1 MQISISLRR
10 CLLASLFPCMAF
22 PCVALPCVGFAYAD
36 DGGMATASA
45 VPEVTVTATRVS
57 TLLPDVPAGV
67 TVITAAEMQTRGY
80 TTLVQ
85 ALTAVPGLGVVQTG
99 GPGGQASVF
108 IRGTNSE
115 DVLVLL
121 DGVPVNDPSDPN
133 GAFNFGDYTLSD
145 IERIEIVRGPMSGLY
160 GSNAIGGVINII
172 TLQGAGAPKVS
183 ITAAGGY
190 PAQGQG
196 SATIS
201 GSTGKFDYALSGAV
215 NQQAGF
221 DYTAQRLSVYN
232 PNNQDPFRSKLGSLN
247 VGYTPVDGTRVSL
260 VVRAQQQDNA
270 FPDLGDPIFDDPD
283 SEDRNTNTFYKLGVV
298 SNLFN
303 GLLTT
308 ELFAAHLEND
318 LYYTNLLDAADP
330 NQAFNDDHY
339 HGYRND
345 VQWNN
350 TVHVPDAG
358 ATQFSSILFGFEYLH
373 DTAKESV
380 NDAYFGAP
388 YIASVDQ
395 SQHDVAG
402 HLGAQ
407 TTVLNL
413 LTLTGALR
421 DDAYSSF
428 GNALT
433 GRIGGVL
440 AVPAADL
447 HLKASYGTGF
457 LAPSLFDLYGVD
469 SYGYQGNPN
478 LKAERSQGYDAGAQ
492 FDIPAFG
499 QSDFASLSATYFH
512 NNIHDL
518 IEYTENADYTAST
531 EENID
536 QAQISGVETEAVLT
550 PVDWLSADLTYTY
563 TYARDV
569 TSETPLLRRPENAG
583 SATVTVTPLPSLTI
597 VPQVQYIGRFTDY
610 LYDNSG
616 YPLGEGLAQ
625 PGTIVNLTVNYQVTP
640 HYKLF
645 AIANNLLDSN
655 FEPVN
660 GLQTP
665 GASFIIGI
673 KGDFGI

>member
-1 MQISISLRR
+1 MPISVSLRL
-10 CLLASLFPCMAF
+10 CLLASLFPCI
-22 PCVALPCVGFAYAD
+22 AYAD
-36 DGGMATASA
+36 GSSGAA

-85 ALTAVPGLGVVQTG
+85 ALSAVPGMGVVQAG
-99 GPGGQASVF
+99 GPGAQASVF

-160 GSNAIGGVINII
+160 GSNAIGGVINIV
-172 TLQGAGAPKVS
+172 TLQGSGAPKVS
-183 ITAAGGY
+183 VTAAGGY

-196 SATIS
+196 SATVS

-215 NQQAGF
+215 NEQAGF
-221 DYTAQRLSVYN
+221 DYTAKRMSVYAD
-232 PNNQDPFRSKLGSLN
+232 NQDPFRSKLGSLN
-247 VGYTPVDGTRVSL
+247 LGYTPVDGTRVSL

-270 FPDLGDPIFDDPD
+270 FPNLDFPVFDDPN

-303 GLLTT
+303 NLLTT
-308 ELFAAHLEND
+308 ELFAAHMEND
-318 LYYTNLLDAADP
+318 LHYSNLLDANDP

-339 HGYRND
+339 RGYRDD

-358 ATQFSSILFGFEYLH
+358 PAQFSSILFGMEYLN

-380 NDAYFGAP
+380 NDSSFGSPFVETVNA
-388 YIASVDQ
+388 
-395 SQHDVAG
+395 SQHDLAG

-407 TTVLNL
+407 TTVFNV

-421 DDAYSSF
+421 DDSYSSF
-428 GNALT
+428 GNAFT
-433 GRIGGVL
+433 GRFGGVL
-440 AVPAADL
+440 AIPAADL

-469 SYGYQGNPN
+469 NFGYQGNPN

-499 QSDFASLSATYFH
+499 QADFASLSATYFS

-518 IEYTENADYTAST
+518 IEFTENADFTSST

-536 QAQISGVETEAVLT
+536 HAQISGVETEAVLI
-550 PVDWLSADLTYTY
+550 PANWLTADLTYTY
-563 TYARDV
+563 TYARDE
-569 TSETPLLRRPENAG
+569 TSGTPLLRRPENAG
-583 SATVTVTPLPSLTI
+583 SATVTVTPLPNFTI
-597 VPQVQYIGRFTDY
+597 VPQVQYIGRFTDF
-610 LYDNSG
+610 LYDNNG
-616 YPLGEGLAQ
+616 FPVGDGLNQ
-625 PGTIVNLTVNYQVTP
+625 PGTIVNLAMNYQVAP
-640 HYKLF
+640 RYKLF
-645 AIANNLLDSN
+645 AIADNLLNSN
-655 FEPVN
+655 YEPVN
-660 GLQTP
+660 GLQIP